1 MDGPPRPPGY
11 NAQRLRE
18 RDQPRPPVRRRGR
31 RVNGG
36 QPPPRRD
43 PEGPARRI
51 NPLLPGILLALAV
64 LVGTAGY
71 LYDHARREQ
80 IAPGVRVGG
89 VDIGGLSVTAARER
103 LRQQLVAPL
112 EHPVMVRAAGHTFTL
127 TPREARLAVA
137 TDQLVGEALR
147 TSRRGSIFTRVIDGL
162 DGHRLNVNLS
172 PRVTYSHAAVKHLIG
187 RVARATGRPARNA
200 SVSPGGGGLRQVPGH
215 DGVSVNGSL
224 LGRQVESALV
234 RPGGDRV
241 LNAPMR
247 VLHPTI
253 TTASLGRR
261 YPAYIIIDRA
271 AFRLRFYSHLHLADT
286 YKIAVGR
293 QGLETPGGLY
303 DIQWKEVNPSW
314 HVPNS
319 SWAGAL
325 AGKVIPPGPQD
336 PIKARWMAFN
346 GGAGIHGT
354 SDVGS
359 LGSAASHGCIRM
371 AIPDVIALYSRVP
384 VGTPV
389 FVA

>member
-1 MDGPPRPPGY
+1 MNDGSRRPPGY

-18 RDQPRPPVRRRGR
+18 RDLPPQPRRRRR
-31 RVNGG
+31 
-36 QPPPRRD
+36 PPPPPQAQPGTPRRHVW
-43 PEGPARRI
+43 
-51 NPLLPGILLALAV
+51 PLVPGILLALGV
-64 LVGTAGY
+64 LIALGGY
-71 LYDHARREQ
+71 LYDHSRRDL

-89 VDIGGLSVTAARER
+89 VSIGGLRLTAARER

-112 EHPVMVRAAGHTFTL
+112 QHPVTVRAGGRSFTL
-127 TPREARLAVA
+127 GPREAHLAVA
-137 TDQLVGEALR
+137 VDELSNEALR
-147 TSRRGSIFTRVIDGL
+147 ASRRGSIVGRVIDGV
-162 DGHRLNVNLS
+162 DGHRLNLNLA

-200 SVSPGGGGLRQVPGH
+200 SVAPSAGSLRRVAGR
-215 DGVSVNGSL
+215 DGVSVNANL
-224 LGRQVESALV
+224 LGREVEAALV
-234 RPGGDRV
+234 RPSSDRLV
-241 LNAPMR
+241 NAPMR
-247 VLHPTI
+247 VLHPSV
-253 TTASLGRR
+253 TTTDLARR
-261 YPAYIIIDRA
+261 YPSYIVIDRA
-271 AFRLRFYSHLHLADT
+271 AFRLRFYDHLHLAHT
-286 YKIAVGR
+286 YPIAVGR
-293 QGLETPGGLY
+293 QGLETPAGLY

-354 SDVGS
+354 SDTGS

-371 AIPDVIALYSRVP
+371 AIPDVISLYPKVP

-389 FVA
+389 YVA